1 MGFTLVAREKLDADL
16 ALIRSDHLVVVE
28 LSEFADLVRE
38 PDSTPLAGRRGPER
52 AGIEDIAATLTA
64 AQRLP
69 EDLTVRVVLPDGAAV
84 VPALTDVEASF
95 HHRAHYLA
103 SVAWREGMAV
113 RATGLRQLPLGMTVA
128 AVSWF
133 IAYAAGYLATQVHG
147 AGVGLL
153 AVTAMIAITIA
164 WVASW
169 MIAESTLFDWRPAA
183 RQAAAFDLL
192 CRARLEVVFDSGV
205 PLR

>member
-1 MGFTLVAREKLDADL
+1 MRFTMVAREKLDADL
-16 ALIRSDHLVVVE
+16 ARLRSDHVVVVE
-28 LSEFADLVRE
+28 LSELAELVCE
-38 PDSTPLAGRRGPER
+38 PDIATLAGRRGPER
-52 AGIEDIAATLTA
+52 AGIEDLAATLTA

-69 EDLTVRVVLPDGAAV
+69 EDLTVRVVLPEGAA
-84 VPALTDVEASF
+84 VPALTDVEAAF
-95 HHRAHYLA
+95 RRRAQYLA

-128 AVSWF
+128 AISWV

-192 CRARLEVVFDSGV
+192 SRARLEVTSDSGV
-205 PLR
+205 SPG

>member
-1 MGFTLVAREKLDADL
+1 MVAHEKLDADL
-16 ALIRSDHLVVVE
+16 ARIRSDHVVVVE
-28 LSEFADLVRE
+28 LSELADLVCE
-38 PDSTPLAGRRGPER
+38 PDIATLAGRRGPER
-52 AGIEDIAATLTA
+52 AGIEDLAATLTA

-84 VPALTDVEASF
+84 VPALTDVEATF
-95 HHRAHYLA
+95 RRRAQYLA

-128 AVSWF
+128 AISWV
-133 IAYAAGYLATQVHG
+133 IAYVAGYLATQVHG

-192 CRARLEVVFDSGV
+192 SRARLEVTSDSGV
-205 PLR
+205 SPG